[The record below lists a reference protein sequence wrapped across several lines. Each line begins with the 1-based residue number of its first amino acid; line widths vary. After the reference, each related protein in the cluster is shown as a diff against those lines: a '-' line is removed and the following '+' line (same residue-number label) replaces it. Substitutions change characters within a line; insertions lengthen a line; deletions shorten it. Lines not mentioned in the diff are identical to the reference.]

1 MPTRDNNEAEREAR
15 VATILARLER
25 AKKPIA
31 KAPAVPARSQ
41 APVRKPRR
49 VTGKRRS

>member
-25 AKKPIA
+25 DKKQVV
-31 KAPAVPARSQ
+31 KAPAVPAKAQ
-41 APVRKPRR
+41 KPARKPKQPRK
-49 VTGKRRS
+49 VAS

>member
-25 AKKPIA
+25 DRKQIVKAPPAPA
-31 KAPAVPARSQ
+31 KAKGRL
-41 APVRKPRR
+41 RKP
-49 VTGKRRS
+49 KRPRKVAS

>member
-25 AKKPIA
+25 DKKEIVKAPPVPA
-31 KAPAVPARSQ
+31 KAQ
-41 APVRKPRR
+41 QPVRKP
-49 VTGKRRS
+49 KRSRKVAS

>member
-25 AKKPIA
+25 DKKPII
-31 KAPAVPARSQ
+31 KASPVPARAP
-41 APVRKPRR
+41 APVQKSKRGTRKA
-49 VTGKRRS
+49 TS

>member
-15 VATILARLER
+15 VATILARLKLD
-25 AKKPIA
+25 KKPIA
-31 KAPAVPARSQ
+31 KASPVPARSQ
-41 APVRKPRR
+41 ATAQKPKR